1 MRPGSSNARLW
12 AAAMKTDKQKKGTL
26 GEDAVCA
33 ELEKR
38 GHRILERNY
47 RKRVGEIDIISE
59 VGGIIV
65 FTEVKARKLGSMVS
79 GLEAVNFAKK
89 KKIIMTA
96 DAYLTENPCD
106 KYVRYDIAEVWLTRG
121 SVPAVVRVDIYED
134 AFDTEGVYTAN

>member
-1 MRPGSSNARLW
+1 
-12 AAAMKTDKQKKGTL
+12 MKTDKQLKGAL

-47 RKRVGEIDIISE
+47 RRRSGEIDIISMI
-59 VGGIIV
+59 GDHIV
-65 FTEVKARKLGSMVS
+65 FTEVKARKAGSMVS

-96 DAYLTENPCD
+96 DAYLTENPCGL
-106 KYVRYDIAEVWLTRG
+106 YVRYDIAEVRLTRG
-121 SVPAVVRVDIYED
+121 SVPIVAGVDIYED
-134 AFDTEGVYTAN
+134 AFDTEGIYTIN